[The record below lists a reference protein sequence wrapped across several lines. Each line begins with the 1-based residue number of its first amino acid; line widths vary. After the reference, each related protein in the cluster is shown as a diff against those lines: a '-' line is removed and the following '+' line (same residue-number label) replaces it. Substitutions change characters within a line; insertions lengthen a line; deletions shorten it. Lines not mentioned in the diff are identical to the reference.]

1 MNKLLFK
8 AVSLGVSMVGGV
20 VGGVLAGAIFKR
32 GWKLAAG
39 EDEAPKRPMP
49 TMAGGKS
56 CWLRHLR
63 VRFSRWSRPHLTAA
77 PRSAHAS

>member
-20 VGGVLAGAIFKR
+20 LAGAIFKR
-32 GWKLAAG
+32 GWKLAPG
-39 EDEAPKRPMP
+39 KTRHPKRPMP